1 MFGPRRVSRALLC
14 VYCIKVPIKASPL
27 SPEHQNTC
35 TSGVIRVIAVTRGVI
50 NRGQP
55 HDPGTWVASHTE
67 VSAANNIYENKD
79 AGQGSEEGNGQI
91 DIITLYNVYIKYFFV
106 DMCRYGCRCTEWLT
120 QTKLFAAK
128 VGTGLSSHTKDV

>member
-55 HDPGTWVASHTE
+55 HDPGTWVASHTRRL
-67 VSAANNIYENKD
+67 VQPTIFRNNIYENKD

-91 DIITLYNVYIKYFFV
+91 DIITLYIMY
-106 DMCRYGCRCTEWLT
+106 T
-120 QTKLFAAK
+120 
-128 VGTGLSSHTKDV
+128 

>member
-1 MFGPRRVSRALLC
+1 MCETKIFVLAMFGHDHHKLAGSVSRALLC

-55 HDPGTWVASHTE
+55 HDPGTWVASHTRRL
-67 VSAANNIYENKD
+67 VQPTIFRNIFM
-79 AGQGSEEGNGQI
+79 G
-91 DIITLYNVYIKYFFV
+91 TR
-106 DMCRYGCRCTEWLT
+106 MP
-120 QTKLFAAK
+120 AK
-128 VGTGLSSHTKDV
+128 GVKRVMARLIL